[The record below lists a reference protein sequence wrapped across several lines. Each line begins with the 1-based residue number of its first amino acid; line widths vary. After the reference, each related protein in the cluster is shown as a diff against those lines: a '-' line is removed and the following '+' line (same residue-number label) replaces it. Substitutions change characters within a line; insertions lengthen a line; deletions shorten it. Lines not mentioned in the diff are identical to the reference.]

1 MKSEIVSGIELTTGK
16 ASIFADLGIDDV
28 QRLKIKTRLVIKM
41 IVEIRVQ
48 KLTQQET
55 VKLTCITQP

>member
-28 QRLKIKTRLVIKM
+28 QRLKIKARLVIKM
-41 IVEIRVQ
+41 IVDIRAQ
-48 KLTQQET
+48 NSQQET
-55 VKLTCITQP
+55 VKRTCITQP

>member
-28 QRLKIKTRLVIKM
+28 QRLKIKARLVIKM
-41 IVEIRVQ
+41 IVEIRAQ
-48 KLTQQET
+48 NSQQET
-55 VKLTCITQP
+55 VKRTCITQP